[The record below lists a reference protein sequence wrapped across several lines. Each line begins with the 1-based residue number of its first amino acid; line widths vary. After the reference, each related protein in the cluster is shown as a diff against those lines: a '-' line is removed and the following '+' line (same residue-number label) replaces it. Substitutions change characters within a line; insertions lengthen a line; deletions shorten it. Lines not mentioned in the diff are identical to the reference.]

1 MRNLSSDEHLSIDE
15 KQCLGGFSV
24 DRCTPVR
31 TPYRSARPPGPARPD
46 RRYRG
51 ARYRAH
57 RLFRCRRAGLGQ
69 GERGRTG
76 IRGQDLGEPPG
87 QPGRPRDAGEGDAR
101 QREAEDRHGEREGGE
116 ALTGR
121 ISADGRTWTSD
132 RPAAP
137 GTAYGVE
144 AKNTAGGSA
153 EAGFTTAAADKVNK
167 LTLAPG
173 KNTTVGIA
181 QPLSIVFDNPVKDK
195 AAVEKALKVSTSNN
209 TEGSW
214 GWLQDYSGKD
224 RVDWRPKE
232 YWKSGTKVTLDAGLN
247 GIDSGPS
254 GGWFVRDYRTTFTI
268 GADQVVK
275 VDLDRH
281 RLALKRDGKTVMDV
295 PMSAGTP
302 GGEKAS
308 WRGTAVLMAKEG
320 TINMRSETVGL
331 GDAYDKMVDSSMRL
345 TWSGMYAHAAPW
357 NAAYFGVANHSSG
370 CVGMSDANAAALY
383 QQVRVGDPFEITG
396 TDAKGTV
403 AEGNG
408 YGAWNVSWSDWQAK
422 SAL

>member
-1 MRNLSSDEHLSIDE
+1 MTTARRSAGRTAP
-15 KQCLGGFSV
+15 LG
-24 DRCTPVR
+24 RPVR
-31 TPYRSARPPGPARPD
+31 LTLIAGTAVLGTLLTACS
-46 RRYRG
+46 G
-51 ARYRAH
+51 AAASDSGKDSGNGRA
-57 RLFRCRRAGLGQ
+57 AS
-69 GERGRTG
+69 
-76 IRGQDLGEPPG
+76 
-87 QPGRPRDAGEGDAR
+87 DAR
-101 QREAEDRHGEREGGE
+101 ISVNLKGSRAAAGKPVEVTLDGGRLKAVTVSAEGGA
-116 ALTGR
+116 ALSGR

-137 GTAYGVE
+137 GTTYGVE
-144 AKNTAGGSA
+144 AKNTEGGSA
-153 EAGFTTAAADKVNK
+153 KAGFTTAAADKVNK
-167 LTLAPG
+167 LTLVPG
-173 KNTTVGIA
+173 KNTTVGVA
-181 QPLSIVFDNPVKDK
+181 QPLSVVFDNPVKDR
-195 AAVEKALKVSTSNN
+195 AAVEKALKVSTSNH

-232 YWKSGTKVTLDAGLN
+232 YWKSGTKVTLDADLN

-254 GGWFVRDYRTTFTI
+254 GGWFVRDYRTAFTI

-331 GDAYDKMVDSSMRL
+331 GNAYDKMVDSSMRL

-370 CVGMSDANAAALY
+370 CVGMSDSNAAALY

-396 TDAKGTV
+396 ADAKGTV

>member
-1 MRNLSSDEHLSIDE
+1 MIAARRPVRRTAPSGRPVRLTLVAGTAALGAMLTACSGAAASDSESDKGGAAASSEARISVNLRGA
-15 KQCLGGFSV
+15 QAAPG
-24 DRCTPVR
+24 TPVKVTLGTGKLR
-31 TPYRSARPPGPARPD
+31 EVTV
-46 RRYRG
+46 
-51 ARYRAH
+51 RA
-57 RLFRCRRAGLGQ
+57 
-69 GERGRTG
+69 
-76 IRGQDLGEPPG
+76 
-87 QPGRPRDAGEGDAR
+87 
-101 QREAEDRHGEREGGE
+101 EGGE

-132 RPAAP
+132 RAAAP
-137 GTAYGVE
+137 GTTYDVV
-144 AKNTAGGSA
+144 AKNTEGGSGR
-153 EAGFTTAAADKVNK
+153 AGFTTAAADKVNK

-173 KNTTVGIA
+173 KNTTVGVA
-181 QPLSIVFDNPVKDK
+181 QPLSVVFDNPVKDR

-232 YWKSGTKVTLDAGLN
+232 YWKSGTKVTLDADLN

-268 GADQVVK
+268 GADHVVK

-308 WRGTAVLMAKEG
+308 WRGTAVLMSKEG

-357 NAAYFGVANHSSG
+357 NAGYFGVANRSSG
-370 CVGMSDANAAALY
+370 CVGMSDADAGALY
-383 QQVRVGDPFEITG
+383 GQVRVGDPFEITG
-396 TDAKGTV
+396 ADAKGTV

-408 YGAWNVSWSDWQAK
+408 YGAWNVSWADWQAK

>member
-1 MRNLSSDEHLSIDE
+1 MIAARRPVRRSAPLGRPVRPTLVAGAAALGAMLTACSGAAASDSESDKSGAAASSEARISVNLR
-15 KQCLGGFSV
+15 GGQAAAG
-24 DRCTPVR
+24 TPVKV
-31 TPYRSARPPGPARPD
+31 TLADGKLKTVTVSAK
-46 RRYRG
+46 
-51 ARYRAH
+51 
-57 RLFRCRRAGLGQ
+57 
-69 GERGRTG
+69 
-76 IRGQDLGEPPG
+76 
-87 QPGRPRDAGEGDAR
+87 
-101 QREAEDRHGEREGGE
+101 GGE

-144 AKNTAGGSA
+144 AKNTEGGSA

-195 AAVEKALKVSTSNN
+195 AAVERALKVSTSNN

-370 CVGMSDANAAALY
+370 CVGMSDANAGALY
-383 QQVRVGDPFEITG
+383 QQVRVGDPFEIAG
-396 TDAKGTV
+396 ADAKGTV

>member
-1 MRNLSSDEHLSIDE
+1 MSAARRHI
-15 KQCLGGFSV
+15 
-24 DRCTPVR
+24 RR
-31 TPYRSARPPGPARPD
+31 TAPLARPARLTLIAGTAVLSAALTACSG
-46 RRYRG
+46 G
-51 ARYRAH
+51 AA
-57 RLFRCRRAGLGQ
+57 AS
-69 GERGRTG
+69 
-76 IRGQDLGEPPG
+76 
-87 QPGRPRDAGEGDAR
+87 DAGSGHAAGTSQAPDTRISVNLQGTSATAGKPVKVTLADGKLKTVKVTAAEGD
-101 QREAEDRHGEREGGE
+101 

-121 ISADGRTWTSD
+121 ISGDGRSWTSN
-132 RPAAP
+132 RVAAP
-137 GTAYGVE
+137 GTEYSVE
-144 AKNTAGGSA
+144 ATDTKGGTDR
-153 EAGFTTAAADKVNK
+153 AGFSTAEADKVNK

-195 AAVEKALKVSTSNN
+195 AAVEKALKVSTSND

-214 GWLQDYSGKD
+214 GWLEDYSGKE
-224 RVDWRPKE
+224 RVDWRPKD
-232 YWKSGTKVTLDAGLN
+232 YWKPGTRVTLDADLG
-247 GIDSGPS
+247 GIDSGTA

-268 GADQVVK
+268 GRDQVVK

-281 RLALKRDGKTVMDV
+281 RLALHRDGKTVMDV

-302 GGEKAS
+302 GGQKAS

-357 NAAYFGVANHSSG
+357 NSAYFGVANHSSG
-370 CVGMSDANAAALY
+370 CVGMSDANAAELY
-383 QQVRVGDPFEITG
+383 RKAQVGDPFEITG
-396 TDAKGTV
+396 ADAKGTV

-422 SAL
+422 SALS

>member
-1 MRNLSSDEHLSIDE
+1 M
-15 KQCLGGFSV
+15 F
-24 DRCTPVR
+24 
-31 TPYRSARPPGPARPD
+31 SARRHIRRTAPLARPARLTLITGTAVLGAALTACSGGAVASDADSGSGHASGTSQAPD
-46 RRYRG
+46 TRISVNLQGSG
-51 ARYRAH
+51 AT
-57 RLFRCRRAGLGQ
+57 AGKPVKVTLADGKLKTVKVTA
-69 GERGRTG
+69 TG
-76 IRGQDLGEPPG
+76 
-87 QPGRPRDAGEGDAR
+87 GD
-101 QREAEDRHGEREGGE
+101 

-121 ISADGRTWTSD
+121 ISGDGRSWTSD
-132 RPAAP
+132 RVAAP
-137 GTAYGVE
+137 GTEYSVE
-144 AKNTAGGSA
+144 ATDTRGGTDR
-153 EAGFTTAAADKVNK
+153 AGFSTAEADKVNK

-181 QPLSIVFDNPVKDK
+181 QPLSIVFDNPVKDR

-224 RVDWRPKE
+224 RVDWRPKD
-232 YWKSGTKVTLDAGLN
+232 YWKSGTRVTLDAELD
-247 GIDSGPS
+247 GINSGTA

-268 GADQVVK
+268 GHNQVVK

-281 RLALKRDGKTVMDV
+281 RLALHRDGKTVMDV

-370 CVGMSDANAAALY
+370 CVGMSNANAAELFEKA
-383 QQVRVGDPFEITG
+383 QVGDPFEITG
-396 TDAKGTV
+396 ADAKGTV
-403 AEGNG
+403 AVGNG
-408 YGAWNVSWSDWQAK
+408 YGAWNVSWADWQAK
-422 SAL
+422 SALS

>member
-1 MRNLSSDEHLSIDE
+1 MTTARRSVGRTAP
-15 KQCLGGFSV
+15 LG
-24 DRCTPVR
+24 RPVR
-31 TPYRSARPPGPARPD
+31 LTLIAGTAVLGTLLTACS
-46 RRYRG
+46 G
-51 ARYRAH
+51 AA
-57 RLFRCRRAGLGQ
+57 ASDSGKDSGK
-69 GERGRTG
+69 GRT
-76 IRGQDLGEPPG
+76 
-87 QPGRPRDAGEGDAR
+87 ASDAR
-101 QREAEDRHGEREGGE
+101 ISVNLKGSRAAAGKPVEVTLDGGRLKAVTVSAEGGE
-116 ALTGR
+116 ALSGR

-137 GTAYGVE
+137 GTTYGVE
-144 AKNTAGGSA
+144 AKNTEGGSA
-153 EAGFTTAAADKVNK
+153 KAGFTTAAADKVNK
-167 LTLAPG
+167 LTLVPG
-173 KNTTVGIA
+173 KNTTVGVA
-181 QPLSIVFDNPVKDK
+181 QPLSVVFDNPVKDR
-195 AAVEKALKVSTSNN
+195 AAVEKALKVSTSNH

-232 YWKSGTKVTLDAGLN
+232 YWKSGTKVTLDADLN

-254 GGWFVRDYRTTFTI
+254 GGWFVRDYRTAFTI

-331 GDAYDKMVDSSMRL
+331 GNAYDKMVDSSMRL

-370 CVGMSDANAAALY
+370 CVGMSDSNAAALY

-396 TDAKGTV
+396 ADAKGTV

>member
-1 MRNLSSDEHLSIDE
+1 MIPAFLI
-15 KQCLGGFSV
+15 
-24 DRCTPVR
+24 
-31 TPYRSARPPGPARPD
+31 PARPQRPARLALIAGCAVLGVALTACSGGAAASD
-46 RRYRG
+46 RE
-51 ARYRAH
+51 
-57 RLFRCRRAGLGQ
+57 AGKN
-69 GERGRTG
+69 
-76 IRGQDLGEPPG
+76 
-87 QPGRPRDAGEGDAR
+87 GDAAPSKAAR
-101 QREAEDRHGEREGGE
+101 ASISVNLHGTAAAAGKPVTVTLAAGKLNEVTVSAGKDGT
-116 ALTGR
+116 LSGR

-132 RPAAP
+132 RAAAP
-137 GTAYGVE
+137 GTTYRVE
-144 AKNTAGGSA
+144 ARDTSGGSDTA
-153 EAGFTTAAADKVNK
+153 SFTTKAADKVNK

-214 GWLQDYSGKD
+214 GWLRDYSGRD

-232 YWKSGTKVTLDAGLN
+232 YWKSGTRITLDAELN
-247 GIDSGPS
+247 GVDSGQ
-254 GGWFVRDYRTTFTI
+254 GGGFFVRDYATTFTV
-268 GADQVVK
+268 GASQVVK

-281 RLALKRDGKTVMDV
+281 RLALQRDGRTVMDV
-295 PMSAGTP
+295 PVSGGTP
-302 GGEKAS
+302 GGDKRS

-331 GDAYDKMVDSSMRL
+331 GHTYDKMVDYSMRL

-383 QQVRVGDPFEITG
+383 RQAHVGDPFEITG
-396 TDAKGTV
+396 AETKGTV

-408 YGAWNVSWSDWQAK
+408 YGAWNVSWDEWQTR
-422 SAL
+422 SALG

>member
-1 MRNLSSDEHLSIDE
+1 MFAVRRTAPLGRPVRLSLVAGSAVLGSLLTACSGAAASDSAKDGDPAARKARISVNLS
-15 KQCLGGFSV
+15 G
-24 DRCTPVR
+24 DRAVPGTPVKV
-31 TPYRSARPPGPARPD
+31 TLDSGKLTAVTVSADG
-46 RRYRG
+46 G
-51 ARYRAH
+51 A
-57 RLFRCRRAGLGQ
+57 
-69 GERGRTG
+69 
-76 IRGQDLGEPPG
+76 
-87 QPGRPRDAGEGDAR
+87 
-101 QREAEDRHGEREGGE
+101 

-121 ISADGRTWTSD
+121 ISADGRTWTSE

-137 GTAYGVE
+137 GTTYGIE
-144 AKNTAGGSA
+144 ARTAQGGSA
-153 EAGFTTAAADKVNK
+153 KAGFTTTAAQKVNK

-181 QPLSIVFDNPVKDK
+181 QPLSIVFDNPVKDR
-195 AAVEKALKVSTSNN
+195 AAVEKALKVSTSNH

-232 YWKSGTKVTLDAGLN
+232 YWKSGTKVTLDADLN
-247 GIDSGPS
+247 GVDSGPS

-268 GADQVVK
+268 GAEQVVK

-281 RLALKRDGKTVMDV
+281 RLALRRDGRTVLDV

-308 WRGTAVLMAKEG
+308 WRGTAVLMSKEG

-331 GDAYDKMVDSSMRL
+331 GDAYDKMVDYSMRL

-357 NAAYFGVANHSSG
+357 NAAYFGVANRSSG
-370 CVGMSDANAAALY
+370 CVGMSDANAGALY
-383 QQVRVGDPFEITG
+383 GQVRAGDPFEITG
-396 TDAKGTV
+396 ADAKGTV

-408 YGAWNVSWSDWQAK
+408 YGAWNVSWADWQAK

>member
-1 MRNLSSDEHLSIDE
+1 MISARRRIRRTAP
-15 KQCLGGFSV
+15 LG
-24 DRCTPVR
+24 RPVR
-31 TPYRSARPPGPARPD
+31 LTLIAGTAVLGATLTACSGASASDSGKGSGHVAGKAPAQDTKISVNLQGGGATPGKPVKVTLDNGKLKTVTVSAA
-46 RRYRG
+46 
-51 ARYRAH
+51 
-57 RLFRCRRAGLGQ
+57 
-69 GERGRTG
+69 
-76 IRGQDLGEPPG
+76 
-87 QPGRPRDAGEGDAR
+87 EGD
-101 QREAEDRHGEREGGE
+101 

-137 GTAYGVE
+137 GTTYSVE
-144 AKNTAGGSA
+144 AKDTGGGSDK
-153 EAGFTTAAADKVNK
+153 AGFTTAGADKVNK

-181 QPLSIVFDNPVKDK
+181 QPLSIVFDNPVKDR

-232 YWKSGTKVTLDAGLN
+232 YWKSGTKVTLDADLN

-268 GADQVVK
+268 GTNRVVK

-370 CVGMSDANAAALY
+370 CVGMSDANAGALY

-396 TDAKGTV
+396 ADAKGTV

-408 YGAWNVSWSDWQAK
+408 YGAWNVTWSDWQAK
-422 SAL
+422 SALK

>member
-1 MRNLSSDEHLSIDE
+1 MTTARRSAGRTAP
-15 KQCLGGFSV
+15 LG
-24 DRCTPVR
+24 RPVR
-31 TPYRSARPPGPARPD
+31 LTLIAGTAVLGTLLTACS
-46 RRYRG
+46 G
-51 ARYRAH
+51 AAASDSGKDSGKGRA
-57 RLFRCRRAGLGQ
+57 AS
-69 GERGRTG
+69 
-76 IRGQDLGEPPG
+76 
-87 QPGRPRDAGEGDAR
+87 DAR
-101 QREAEDRHGEREGGE
+101 ISVNLKGSRAAAGKPVEVTLDGGRLKAVTVSAEGGE
-116 ALTGR
+116 ALSGR

-137 GTAYGVE
+137 GTTYGVQ
-144 AKNTAGGSA
+144 AKNTEGGSA
-153 EAGFTTAAADKVNK
+153 KAGFTTAAADKVNK
-167 LTLAPG
+167 LTLVPG
-173 KNTTVGIA
+173 KNTTVGVA
-181 QPLSIVFDNPVKDK
+181 QPLSVVFDNPVKDR
-195 AAVEKALKVSTSNN
+195 AAVEKALKVSTSNH

-232 YWKSGTKVTLDAGLN
+232 YWKSGTKVTLDADLN

-254 GGWFVRDYRTTFTI
+254 GGWFVRDYRTAFTI

-331 GDAYDKMVDSSMRL
+331 GNAYDKMVDSSMRL

-370 CVGMSDANAAALY
+370 CVGMSDSNAAALY

-396 TDAKGTV
+396 ADAKGTV

>member
-1 MRNLSSDEHLSIDE
+1 MTTARRSAGRTAP
-15 KQCLGGFSV
+15 LG
-24 DRCTPVR
+24 RPVR
-31 TPYRSARPPGPARPD
+31 LTLIAGTAVLGTLLTACS
-46 RRYRG
+46 G
-51 ARYRAH
+51 AASDSDSGKDSGKGRA
-57 RLFRCRRAGLGQ
+57 AS
-69 GERGRTG
+69 
-76 IRGQDLGEPPG
+76 
-87 QPGRPRDAGEGDAR
+87 DAR
-101 QREAEDRHGEREGGE
+101 ISVNLKGSRAAAGKPVEVTLDSGRLKAVTVSAEGGE
-116 ALTGR
+116 ALSGR

-137 GTAYGVE
+137 GTTYGVE
-144 AKNTAGGSA
+144 AKNTEGGSA
-153 EAGFTTAAADKVNK
+153 KAGFTTAAADKVNK
-167 LTLAPG
+167 LTLVPG
-173 KNTTVGIA
+173 KNTTVGVA
-181 QPLSIVFDNPVKDK
+181 QPLSVVFDNPVKDR
-195 AAVEKALKVSTSNN
+195 AAVEKALKVSTSNH

-232 YWKSGTKVTLDAGLN
+232 YWKSGTKVTLDADLN

-254 GGWFVRDYRTTFTI
+254 GGWFVRDYRTAFTI

-331 GDAYDKMVDSSMRL
+331 GNAYDKMVDSSMRL

-370 CVGMSDANAAALY
+370 CVGMSDSNAAALY

-396 TDAKGTV
+396 ADAKGTV

>member
-1 MRNLSSDEHLSIDE
+1 MEVFPLISECRRIRRTTSLARPARLTLIAGTAVLGAALTACSGAAASDSGSGSGDDA
-15 KQCLGGFSV
+15 GSA
-24 DRCTPVR
+24 R
-31 TPYRSARPPGPARPD
+31 TPDTRITVNLQGMKAA
-46 RRYRG
+46 
-51 ARYRAH
+51 
-57 RLFRCRRAGLGQ
+57 AGKPVTVTLADGKLK
-69 GERGRTG
+69 TVKVT
-76 IRGQDLGEPPG
+76 
-87 QPGRPRDAGEGDAR
+87 AAEGD
-101 QREAEDRHGEREGGE
+101 

-121 ISADGRTWTSD
+121 ISGDGRTWTSD
-132 RPAAP
+132 RVAAP
-137 GTAYGVE
+137 GTEYSVE
-144 AKNTAGGSA
+144 ATDTGGGTDR
-153 EAGFTTAAADKVNK
+153 AGFSTAAADKVNK

-173 KNTTVGIA
+173 KNTTVGVA

-195 AAVEKALKVSTSNN
+195 AAVERGLKVTTSNN

-224 RVDWRPKE
+224 RIDWRPKE
-232 YWKSGTKVTLDAGLN
+232 YWKSGTRVTLDADLN
-247 GIDSGPS
+247 GIDSGPA
-254 GGWFVRDYRTTFTI
+254 GGWFVRDYATTFTI
-268 GADQVVK
+268 GRNQVVK

-281 RLALKRDGKTVMDV
+281 RLALRRDGKTIMDV

-302 GGEKAS
+302 GGDKAS

-370 CVGMSDANAAALY
+370 CVGMSDANAAELY
-383 QQVRVGDPFEITG
+383 RKAQVGDPFEITG
-396 TDAKGTV
+396 ADAKGTV

-422 SAL
+422 SALD